1 MNEQREPMLEDLLKE
16 PIIIS
21 VMARDGVRAADI
33 RHLLERVRARREQ
46 GIADELVARRRE
58 HI

>member
-1 MNEQREPMLEDLLKE
+1 MNDQREPMLEDLLKE

-46 GIADELVARRRE
+46 GIADELVARPT
-58 HI
+58 